1 MSAEVNARSSLN
13 EAFVMIRILELIPQH
28 RWITMTQIRNQL
40 AADGIPLQ
48 RRTLERYMK
57 TIRENPQLFPV
68 KANMDSRP
76 YGFQWDTAGRGLHFP
91 VLGPQETLLL
101 RLADEYLHYL
111 LPSSVLSGLRPLF
124 RDARKSTE
132 VQASSRASS
141 WLRKVKV
148 VSPALPFLPPQIS
161 RPVFDAVTEALLEDR
176 MVSIRYRNARDRVL
190 EANVKP
196 LGLVQQDVRT
206 YLVCQFEKFSDYRH
220 LAMHRIEAATV
231 SCIEFERPEDFDLE
245 DYTANAPFNYSQ
257 GRTVKLELLTDD
269 PTLIKNLSETP
280 FNTTQTIEE
289 KSLEDGTLAWTV
301 TVMLEDSILLDGWLA
316 MRRNSILSTT
326 RRSCATTGKRQ
337 KRPTANPTPPCGNM
351 RAFRTRNFSLKT
363 TASLR
368 SDFNAEASKKPH
380 PGLFRCGFFVLAAC
394 APWH

>member
-148 VSPALPFLPPQIS
+148 V
-161 RPVFDAVTEALLEDR
+161 
-176 MVSIRYRNARDRVL
+176 RY
-190 EANVKP
+190 
-196 LGLVQQDVRT
+196 
-206 YLVCQFEKFSDYRH
+206 
-220 LAMHRIEAATV
+220 
-231 SCIEFERPEDFDLE
+231 
-245 DYTANAPFNYSQ
+245 
-257 GRTVKLELLTDD
+257 
-269 PTLIKNLSETP
+269 
-280 FNTTQTIEE
+280 
-289 KSLEDGTLAWTV
+289 
-301 TVMLEDSILLDGWLA
+301 
-316 MRRNSILSTT
+316 
-326 RRSCATTGKRQ
+326 
-337 KRPTANPTPPCGNM
+337 
-351 RAFRTRNFSLKT
+351 
-363 TASLR
+363 
-368 SDFNAEASKKPH
+368 
-380 PGLFRCGFFVLAAC
+380 
-394 APWH
+394 

>member
-40 AADGIPLQ
+40 AANGIPLQ

-132 VQASSRASS
+132 AQASSRASS

-148 VSPALPFLPPQIS
+148 VSPALSFLPPQIS
-161 RPVFDAVTEALLEDR
+161 QQVFDAVTEALLEDR
-176 MVSIRYRNARDRVL
+176 MISIRYRNARDRVL

-231 SCIEFERPEDFDLE
+231 SCVEFERPENFDLE

-280 FNTTQTIEE
+280 FNT
-289 KSLEDGTLAWTV
+289 
-301 TVMLEDSILLDGWLA
+301 
-316 MRRNSILSTT
+316 RRPL
-326 RRSCATTGKRQ
+326 RRSRL
-337 KRPTANPTPPCGNM
+337 RTA
-351 RAFRTRNFSLKT
+351 
-363 TASLR
+363 R
-368 SDFNAEASKKPH
+368 S
-380 PGLFRCGFFVLAAC
+380 PGPSPSC
-394 APWH
+394 

>member
-1 MSAEVNARSSLN
+1 MSEEVNARSSLN

-40 AADGIPLQ
+40 AANGIPLQ

-57 TIRENPQLFPV
+57 TIRENPQLFPI

-132 VQASSRASS
+132 AQASSRASS

-148 VSPALPFLPPQIS
+148 VSPALSFLPPQIS
-161 RPVFDAVTEALLEDR
+161 RQVFDAVTEALLEDR
-176 MVSIRYRNARDRVL
+176 MISIRYRNARDRVL

-196 LGLVQQDVRT
+196 LGIVQQDVRT

-231 SCIEFERPEDFDLE
+231 SCVEFERPENFDLE

-280 FNTTQTIEE
+280 FNTTQTIVE
-289 KSLEDGTLAWTV
+289 KPLEDGTLAWTV
-301 TVMLEDSILLDGWLA
+301 TVMLEDSLLLDGWLA

-326 RRSCATTGKRQ
+326 KTLVRDNREKAK
-337 KRPTANPTPPCGNM
+337 TPED
-351 RAFRTRNFSLKT
+351 K
-363 TASLR
+363 
-368 SDFNAEASKKPH
+368 SDAPVREYAGVPH
-380 PGLFRCGFFVLAAC
+380 TELLVEN
-394 APWH
+394 HKIVEK